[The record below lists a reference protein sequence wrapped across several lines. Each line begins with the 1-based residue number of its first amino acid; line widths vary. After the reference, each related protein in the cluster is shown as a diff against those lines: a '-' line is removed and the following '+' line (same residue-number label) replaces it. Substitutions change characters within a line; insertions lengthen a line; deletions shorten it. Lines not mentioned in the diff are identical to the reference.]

1 MIKKTRKNKGSIMV
15 ELALTMPIFLLV
27 IFSFIELSRALY
39 IFSTLSIAAQKV
51 ASKISVGAKRTP
63 VYNLSG
69 FGIYADQVRFPGAV
83 VDSNQFSFDVTDASN
98 TSTVTNGLADG
109 IASTKVVVNVSFPPP
124 TRPELKIPLF
134 DPGSLISKP
143 IFGQNGLPLM
153 SQAVCFLERSR
164 RPTLN

>member
-1 MIKKTRKNKGSIMV
+1 MKPVRNNKGSLMV
-15 ELALTMPIFLLV
+15 ELAMTMPIFLLV

-39 IFSTLSIAAQKV
+39 IFSTLGIAAQKV
-51 ASKISVGAKRTP
+51 ASKISIDAKRTST
-63 VYNLSG
+63 YDLSG
-69 FGIYADQVRFPGAV
+69 FGAYADQVRFPGAV

-109 IASTKVVVNVSFPPP
+109 ATSTKVVVNVSFPPS
-124 TRPELKIPLF
+124 TRPELKIPIF
-134 DPGSLISKP
+134 DPGSLIGKS
-143 IFGQNGLPLM
+143 IFGQDGLQLM